1 MFKGEKEIQVVQY
14 MPESVK
20 KAGVRLAETGD
31 VQTISFSSRK
41 IIVALARTI
50 LSMNPKDADLIYQA
64 ISSYSALYPLIHPE
78 KEFRF
83 IAHVDRKI
91 RDYILSTRTGE
102 LAPALGYLFSQE
114 QLNKPFVVDFKGL
127 VGDAVA
133 QTTVPDQLA
142 IALSGEASFIESKG
156 SKDIRNKGKLRDAIL
171 QSENGATLVDLATD
185 AYYGL
190 FISIPKADADYPAAI
205 HYTYTLNE
213 GEPADNDIRALIYK
227 HYASWFM
234 LLGFQQAAESL
245 ANGEPMT
252 MKKPKKT
259 ARIKKKKYYV
269 LDVKDSL
276 FFRAVNVWDKQFK
289 KAQFGIAADVFEF
302 LTGAENIEISLP
314 SQQAVQKQGEKFE
327 LFADSTIIISK

>member
-14 MPESVK
+14 TPESVK

-31 VQTISFSSRK
+31 VQTLSFSSRK
-41 IIVALARTI
+41 LIVALARTI
-50 LSMNPKDADLIYQA
+50 LSMNPKDADLVYQA

-83 IAHVDRKI
+83 IAHVDHKI

-102 LAPALGYLFSQE
+102 LAPALGYLFAQE
-114 QLNKPFVVDFKGL
+114 QLNKPFVVDFKGM
-127 VGDAVA
+127 VSNDVA
-133 QTTVPDQLA
+133 QTAVPDQLA
-142 IALSGEASFIESKG
+142 MALTGEASFIESKG
-156 SKDIRNKGKLRDAIL
+156 SKDMRNKGKLRDAIL
-171 QSENGATLVDLATD
+171 QSEKGTTLVDLATD

-213 GEPADNDIRALIYK
+213 EERAKSDIQTLIYR

-234 LLGFQQAAESL
+234 LLGFQQVAESL

-259 ARIKKKKYYV
+259 VQIKKKKYYIV
-269 LDVKDSL
+269 DAKGSL
-276 FFRAVNVWDKQFK
+276 FFQAIKVWDKQFK
-289 KAQFGIAADVFEF
+289 KVQFGIAEDVFAF
-302 LTGAENIEISLP
+302 LTGADNAEINLMPLP
-314 SQQAVQKQGEKFE
+314 PVQKQREFE
-327 LFADSTIIISK
+327 LFADGTVIFNR

>member
-1 MFKGEKEIQVVQY
+1 MVKGEKEIQVMQY
-14 MPESVK
+14 TPESVK

-41 IIVALARTI
+41 LIVALARTI
-50 LSMNPKDADLIYQA
+50 LSMNPKDADLVYQA

-102 LAPALGYLFSQE
+102 LAPTLGYLFAQE
-114 QLNKPFVVDFKGL
+114 QLNKPFVIDFKRL
-127 VGDAVA
+127 VGEDVS
-133 QTTVPDQLA
+133 QTAVPDQLA
-142 IALSGEASFIESKG
+142 LALTGEASFIESKG
-156 SKDIRNKGKLRDAIL
+156 SKDMRNKGKLRDAVL
-171 QSENGATLVDLATD
+171 QSESGATLVDFATE

-213 GEPADNDIRALIYK
+213 EERTQNDIQTLIYR

-234 LLGFQQAAESL
+234 LLGFQEVAENL

-259 ARIKKKKYYV
+259 VQIKKKKYYV
-269 LDVKDSL
+269 LDAKGSL
-276 FFRAVNVWDKQFK
+276 FFQAIKVWDTQFK
-289 KAQFGIAADVFEF
+289 KVQFGIAEDVFAF
-302 LTGAENIEISLP
+302 LTGVENTEISLP
-314 SQQAVQKQGEKFE
+314 SLSSVQKQGEKFE
-327 LFADSTIIISK
+327 LFADGTVIFNR